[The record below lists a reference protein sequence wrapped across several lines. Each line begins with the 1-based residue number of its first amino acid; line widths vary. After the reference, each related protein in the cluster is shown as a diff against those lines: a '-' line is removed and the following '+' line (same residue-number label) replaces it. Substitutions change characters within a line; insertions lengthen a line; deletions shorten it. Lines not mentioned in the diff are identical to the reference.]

1 MSALAVSTGGAILAI
16 VGLVVGVVVL
26 GVVISLFTRVLRPA
40 LEIRRY
46 ADQTLEAGLGITR
59 NVDGVDEL
67 DRTRDLG
74 AAVPG
79 LATTYLQKLS
89 GGAR

>member
-1 MSALAVSTGGAILAI
+1 MTPVLAISTGAAILAF
-16 VGLVVGVVVL
+16 VGLAVGVVVL
-26 GVVISLFTRVLRPA
+26 GVVVALFMRIMRPA
-40 LEIRRY
+40 GEIDAYTRNILEHGVAI
-46 ADQTLEAGLGITR
+46 AR

-79 LATTYLQKLS
+79 LATTYLEKL
-89 GGAR
+89 GGRP

>member
-1 MSALAVSTGGAILAI
+1 MSALAVSTAGAILAI
-16 VGLVVGVVVL
+16 VGLVLGVVVL

-59 NVDGVDEL
+59 NVDGGDEL
-67 DRTRDLG
+67 DRTPGLG
-74 AAVPG
+74 GAVPG

>member
-1 MSALAVSTGGAILAI
+1 MSALAVSTAGAILAI
-16 VGLVVGVVVL
+16 VGLVLGVVVL
-26 GVVISLFTRVLRPA
+26 GLVISLFTRVLRPA

-46 ADQTLEAGLGITR
+46 ADSTLEAGLGIAR

-67 DRTRDLG
+67 DRTRDL
-74 AAVPG
+74 ATAVPG
-79 LATTYLQKLS
+79 LATTYLQKLA